1 MCKVLRNDRNL
12 EFVDKV
18 ETLIDIFVPSLASAL
33 KELEDRD
40 GGAFKAGKIPE
51 EIKRVLER
59 KHLQDDGESAHENE
73 RRDDEVQQVANGP

>member
-18 ETLIDIFVPSLASAL
+18 ETLIDIFVPSLASVL
-33 KELEDRD
+33 KEVEDRD

-51 EIKRVLER
+51 GIKHVLER
-59 KHLQDDGESAHENE
+59 KHRQDDGESAHENE